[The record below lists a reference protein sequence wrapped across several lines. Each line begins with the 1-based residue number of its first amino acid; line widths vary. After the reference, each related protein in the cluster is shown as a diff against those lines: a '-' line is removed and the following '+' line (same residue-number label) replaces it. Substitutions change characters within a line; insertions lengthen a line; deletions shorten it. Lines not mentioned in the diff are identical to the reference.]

1 MSDFAF
7 EKDMTP
13 IVAAWMREQ
22 GLLVRPETRLWSL
35 CDIVGCALNVD
46 RLELRLG
53 RRQGWRPLQDRIIAV
68 ELKLSRVTDVL
79 HQAYNN
85 LSWVDESYAAM
96 PVGIARRVYGRKE
109 RWGKYWRNG
118 IGLLAV
124 DGACSVLIPPRP
136 NVMADPRRVERQVE
150 KFFRE
155 RKTLAAAAAEE
166 V

>member
-22 GLLVRPETRLWSL
+22 GLLVRPETMLWSL

-109 RWGKYWRNG
+109 RWDKYWRHG

-124 DGACSVLIPPRP
+124 DGGCSVLIPAGINATR
-136 NVMADPRRVERQVE
+136 MDGRVFLQVE

-155 RKTLAAAAAEE
+155 RKRLAAKAAEE
-166 V
+166 A